1 MIQVYKFNDDFIF
14 ETPVIV
20 NRVEENGEFI
30 LPNNCTK
37 IAPSDGLYKP
47 KFSLEQEEWFES
59 ATEKY
64 IEDLQQVKEPSDL
77 ELLKEQNALLISQL
91 AQAQA
96 MAKDQAQMYADLL
109 FSLTQKGVI

>member
-1 MIQVYKFNDDFIF
+1 MIHF
-14 ETPVIV
+14 
-20 NRVEENGEFI
+20 
-30 LPNNCTK
+30 
-37 IAPSDGLYKP
+37 
-47 KFSLEQEEWFES
+47 
-59 ATEKY
+59 
-64 IEDLQQVKEPSDL
+64 KEPSDL